1 MLNFDVTIIGSGLAG
16 LSTALKIAETKRVA
30 IISKRQLID
39 SSSQWAQGGIASAI
53 PEGSLE
59 GHVHDTLISG
69 AGLCDED
76 VTKLSPDKKDPSSQ
90 IRIPTVTKTS
100 RRRQA
105 MASEAPEQRIE
116 ALFRTIDFG
125 TELLN

>member
-16 LSTALKIAETKRVA
+16 LSTALKIAETKKVA

-76 VTKLSPDKKDPSSQ
+76 VVVSSQ
-90 IRIPTVTKTS
+90 KKVLKPLS
-100 RRRQA
+100 
-105 MASEAPEQRIE
+105 
-116 ALFRTIDFG
+116 G
-125 TELLN
+125 